1 MVEAMSNVN
10 EELNRAIRRA
20 QTEYFGARDRLE
32 ELFPQLSGVKH
43 DPVGLTEEFGPA
55 YTQRLVEKDPANFGL
70 SGDDVVEAAFNA
82 ELRNRLAAFVL
93 AQDKLD
99 TLTLEDNMRRDVTR
113 DGTRVMA
120 VDGDL
125 ATLDLIHRVME
136 RPGREPE
143 PLVLEEGDGPPREWE
158 RTRRRDRGRSR

>member
-1 MVEAMSNVN
+1 MVEAMSNVD

-20 QTEYFGARDRLE
+20 QTEYFEARDRLE
-32 ELFPQLSGVKH
+32 ELFPQLTGAKY

-55 YTQRLVEKDPANFGL
+55 YTQGLVDKDPVKFGL
-70 SGDDVVEAAFNA
+70 SETDVGETAFNA
-82 ELRNRLAAFVL
+82 ELRNRLAAFVI

-99 TLTLEDNMRRDVTR
+99 ALTLEDQMRHDVAR
-113 DGTRVMA
+113 DGVRVMA

-136 RPGREPE
+136 WPGREPE
-143 PLVLEEGDGPPREWE
+143 PLVLEEGKGPPRDRE